1 MIFIIFI
8 SLIVIIYLVR
18 YFDRKRDERNETN
31 YERRRDSY
39 TNLLNSLKE
48 KEATENKTED
58 NSNTE
63 NIIKPKK
70 MARFLFLA
78 VANKDCGPK
87 AKLQATFY

>member
-48 KEATENKTED
+48 KEATENKTEY

-63 NIIKPKK
+63 NI
-70 MARFLFLA
+70 
-78 VANKDCGPK
+78 
-87 AKLQATFY
+87 

>member
-63 NIIKPKK
+63 NI
-70 MARFLFLA
+70 
-78 VANKDCGPK
+78 
-87 AKLQATFY
+87 

>member
-8 SLIVIIYLVR
+8 ALIVIIYLVR

-63 NIIKPKK
+63 NI
-70 MARFLFLA
+70 
-78 VANKDCGPK
+78 
-87 AKLQATFY
+87 